1 MIFLV
6 SNVALV
12 LLPIIGLVLSGV
24 IERNSVHDLERS
36 LRLMGTQW
44 ATYYKLET
52 LALKN
57 RDELLRD
64 YPVFEQRDSKY
75 NYGVFGIRPPQLD
88 PRILPR
94 ILGLERFY
102 DDPIYPKLS
111 CEEIDGPSDDP
122 AQWIGDR
129 LQQLLDQRP
138 SDDVSIRIV
147 DHDGFVLAQNPE
159 SNKCGRL
166 SVEYYPSFLKVLD
179 GIDRASFHRNEKS
192 EPPRWARLISHWG
205 AQDVVIRYPVN
216 MKNEST
222 GKDHILALVVLSKT
236 PISLFESA
244 RSGSNRAEI
253 WSFFL
258 ILAVSLLVVT
268 VFVTLSISRPVQAV
282 RAQMRRAKKGE
293 RGAVVPL
300 HRTITRDVKDLSRD
314 IVSLVKILE
323 QRENQTRDLAF
334 HVAHQT
340 RTPLTS
346 TLVSIGL
353 LRQHAE
359 KMSDQDKEKFLS
371 LIEKDA
377 RRLEIMTDRL
387 MELAKSERMAV
398 GENEQVIVEEVLRR
412 LEKDTDLPR
421 FSLHVKSS
429 AKGQSVG
436 MKAQW
441 LESVITDLIN
451 NAHEHGGEDV
461 DIAVTLDV
469 AKQRER
475 SLAIVVHNDGQ
486 GILPIDRE
494 RVFDPFFTTSKS
506 RANSG
511 LGLAIVKAVLAA
523 HNATIE
529 LVDTSSGVT
538 FEIVLPIR

>member
-1 MIFLV
+1 MVLLF
-6 SNVALV
+6 SNLALV
-12 LLPIIGLVLSGV
+12 LLPIIGIVLSGV
-24 IERNSVHDLERS
+24 IERNSVQDLERS
-36 LRLMGTQW
+36 LRLMGVQW
-44 ATYYKLET
+44 AASYKET
-52 LALKN
+52 LTFED
-57 RDELLRD
+57 RDAFLRH
-64 YPVFEQRDSKY
+64 YPVFEERDNKY
-75 NYGVFGIRPPQLD
+75 NYGVFGIRSPQLD
-88 PRILPR
+88 PRIFPR
-94 ILGLERFY
+94 VLGWERS
-102 DDPIYPKLS
+102 DDNPIYPKLS
-111 CEEIDGPSDDP
+111 CKGIDGPSDHS
-122 AQWIGDR
+122 AEWISDK

-138 SDDVSIRIV
+138 SDGVSIRIL
-147 DHDGFVLAQNPE
+147 DHDGFVLAQNKE
-159 SNKCGRL
+159 KGLCDRL
-166 SVEYYPSFLKVLD
+166 LIEENPSFLKVLD
-179 GIDRASFHRNEKS
+179 GIDRASLHRNEKS
-192 EPPRWARLISHWG
+192 EPPRWAMWISHWG
-205 AQDVVIRYPVN
+205 ARDVVVRYPVN
-216 MKNEST
+216 MKNENS
-222 GKDHILALVVLSKT
+222 GKDHVLALVVLSKT
-236 PISLFESA
+236 PSSLFDA
-244 RSGSNRAEI
+244 IRSGSNRAEI

-282 RAQMRRAKKGE
+282 RVQMRRAKKGE

-300 HRTITRDVKDLSRD
+300 RRTITREIQDLSRD

-359 KMSDQDKEKFLS
+359 TMSAQDKEKFLS

-377 RRLEIMTDRL
+377 RRLEVMTERL
-387 MELAKSERMAV
+387 MELAKAERMAV
-398 GENEQVIVEEVLRR
+398 GKSDQVIVEEVLRY
-412 LEKDTDLPR
+412 LEKDSDLPR
-421 FSLHVKSS
+421 FSLHVESS

-441 LESVITDLIN
+441 LDSIVTDLIN

-461 DIAVTLDV
+461 NIAVTLGI
-469 AKQRER
+469 AKHRER
-475 SLAIVVHNDGQ
+475 SLAIRVHNDGQ
-486 GILPIDRE
+486 AILSIDRE

-511 LGLAIVKAVLAA
+511 LGLAIVKTVLAA

-529 LVDTSSGVT
+529 LVDTGSGVT